1 MVSIEEK
8 KAEAKSRLI
17 TLKVLP
23 NVIREFD
30 EENKV
35 NASEDG
41 ILYWL
46 TDEEKKIVKD
56 FENEHNAVVYHC
68 IRNNTEFGKLL
79 ALLYV
84 SDSSEE
90 WQYDND
96 DLSSGYAFAYVHN
109 FDEPLFSEFGSIGIA
124 PRFGGI
130 LRTA

>member
-35 NASEDG
+35 NASEGG

-46 TDEEKKIVKD
+46 TDKEKKIVKD

-68 IRNNTEFGKLL
+68 IRNNTEFGQLL

-96 DLSSGYAFAYVHN
+96 DLSSGYALAYVHN
-109 FDEPLFSEFGSIGIA
+109 FDEPLFSEFGSIGIT